1 MQLKSLDK
9 EMNTSKAEVAG
20 VAHLQENLCHKFGA
34 GASIGSFP
42 PHAVAPQHR
51 TEVNSPPRPV

>member
-1 MQLKSLDK
+1 MQLKYLDK

-20 VAHLQENLCHKFGA
+20 VVYLPKNICHKFGA
-34 GASIGSFP
+34 GASICSFP
-42 PHAVAPQHR
+42 PFAVTPQHR